1 MDQLKEM
8 LKSKFPTIDFDNET
22 ALTSSGILDSLA
34 VVTII
39 AELESLYDISVT
51 MEYIQPKYFESV
63 DTMWEMVEEL
73 MC

>member
-8 LKSKFPTIDFDNET
+8 LKGKFPTVDFDNEK

-39 AELESLYDISVT
+39 AEIENLFDISVS
-51 MEYIQPKYFESV
+51 MEYIHPKYFESV
-63 DTMWEMVEEL
+63 ETMWEMIEEL
-73 MC
+73 A

>member
-1 MDQLKEM
+1 MEQMKEM
-8 LKSKFPTIDFDNET
+8 LKAKFPAVDFDNET

-39 AELESLYDISVT
+39 AELENLFDISVT

-63 DTMWEMVEEL
+63 ETMWEMVEEL
-73 MC
+73 M

>member
-1 MDQLKEM
+1 MEQLKEM
-8 LKSKFPTIDFDNET
+8 LKNKFPNVDFDNET

-39 AELESLYDISVT
+39 AEIEKIFDISVT
-51 MEYIQPKYFESV
+51 MEYIHPRYFESV

-73 MC
+73 M

>member
-1 MDQLKEM
+1 MEQLKEM
-8 LKSKFPTIDFDNET
+8 LKSKFPTVDFDNET

-39 AELESLYDISVT
+39 AELENLFDISVT

-63 DTMWEMVEEL
+63 ETMWEMVEEL
-73 MC
+73 M